1 MGAMYRTNPTSFT
14 QTRPALCGQF
24 DGYPPPTSIGE
35 KIIWCN
41 WSTDKNKL
49 QFINYGY
56 QHCGSTLAHKD
67 LTYYRY
73 IVKDMYILK
82 G

>member
-1 MGAMYRTNPTSFT
+1 MGAMYRTNPTSFM

-35 KIIWCN
+35 F
-41 WSTDKNKL
+41 DEAE
-49 QFINYGY
+49 F
-56 QHCGSTLAHKD
+56 A
-67 LTYYRY
+67 
-73 IVKDMYILK
+73 VKSLI